1 MKEYI
6 KIKSENNDEFIKVHT
21 YYYKERQGLIL
32 TVKHVKRTFI
42 EASNLF
48 YESFCPTNSIV
59 IKVADM
65 QRDNK
70 KFVETFKP
78 ENLNVYI
85 ERICTE
91 NNLIIE

>member
-6 KIKSENNDEFIKVHT
+6 KIKSENNNEFLKVSTRYSKEHKALLLSINYVVHT
-21 YYYKERQGLIL
+21 YIEKDKIQFETFKPCKGVL
-32 TVKHVKRTFI
+32 VKV
-42 EASNLF
+42 L
-48 YESFCPTNSIV
+48 
-59 IKVADM
+59 DM

-70 KFVETFKP
+70 KLVETFKP

>member
-6 KIKSENNDEFIKVHT
+6 KIKSENNNEFVKART
-21 YYYKERQGLIL
+21 YFSKEHKALIL
-32 TVKHVKRTFI
+32 SIQHVRLQQIDKVQI
-42 EASNLF
+42 
-48 YESFCPTNSIV
+48 ESFFPTRGIV
-59 IKVADM
+59 VKVADM

>member
-6 KIKSENNDEFIKVHT
+6 KIKSENNNEFIKVQT
-21 YYYKERQGLIL
+21 YFSKERKALIL
-32 TVKHVKRTFI
+32 SIKHVQKTWI
-42 EASNLF
+42 EKSNLF
-48 YESFCPTNSIV
+48 YESFYPTKSILV
-59 IKVADM
+59 NVLDM